1 MSEKVLYT
9 DGACLGNP
17 GPGGWAYALIED
29 GEPRTRS
36 GGAVETT
43 NNRMELMGVIN
54 GLSEIPVGGKV
65 TVYSDS
71 QYVVNAFTQC
81 WIAGWKRNGWTRS
94 GGELANKELWQ
105 TLDLIVKK
113 RTVKWVWVKGHAGN
127 RYNELCDRLASEAA
141 QRYATDGELAQ
152 MSFAGDCGDAEAGCE
167 KFEVPS
173 EEDLQVSMDN
183 LETVRMRQELDAMTT
198 QMNDTLLVLDLSL
211 VHSNVV
217 KYDIEYPCGACPWC
231 QFCDGQMPE
240 DGRYN
245 CARAYVRY
253 HLAKLEA
260 KKVA

>member
-1 MSEKVLYT
+1 MS
-9 DGACLGNP
+9 
-17 GPGGWAYALIED
+17 
-29 GEPRTRS
+29 
-36 GGAVETT
+36 
-43 NNRMELMGVIN
+43 
-54 GLSEIPVGGKV
+54 
-65 TVYSDS
+65 
-71 QYVVNAFTQC
+71 
-81 WIAGWKRNGWTRS
+81 
-94 GGELANKELWQ
+94 NKELWQ

-113 RTVKWVWVKGHAGN
+113 RSVKWVRVKGHAGN

-141 QRYATDGELAQ
+141 QRYANEGELAQ
-152 MSFAGDCGDAEAGCE
+152 MSFARGREDVESGCE
-167 KFEVPS
+167 KIETTS

-183 LETVRMRQELDAMTT
+183 LKTVRMRQELDAMTA
-198 QMNDTLLVLDLSL
+198 QLNDTLLVLDLSL

-245 CARAYVRY
+245 CARAYVGY